1 MPLIDFLTEAEQKRI
16 VEAIGKAELRTSG
29 EIRVHVEPKCKTA
42 DPVKR
47 AVAVFD
53 SLRMYETKERNGVL
67 IYVAYQSR
75 KFAII
80 GDCGINNRVSDGF
93 WDEEKSTMLKHL
105 SAGNAA
111 DGICQVIAQV
121 GESLAE
127 YFPWTPDDVN
137 EQSDEISYSE

>member
-16 VEAIGKAELRTSG
+16 VEAIEAAERRTSG
-29 EIRVHVEPKCKTA
+29 EIRVHVEPKCKNV

-47 AVAVFD
+47 AVEVFD

-67 IYVAYQSR
+67 IYVAYLSR

-80 GDCGINNRVSDGF
+80 GDCGINNSVPEGF

-105 SAGNAA
+105 SAGKAA

-121 GESLAE
+121 GENLAE